1 MSERI
6 EVKWRDDGGI
16 ESSRPP
22 DLHAVAHVDGIE
34 IAVWGWSAQPL
45 DHAARARLLLPLGHV
60 TRRIIDTGG
69 GPVDVSRLTS
79 MLLAW
84 LNERPELTHAL
95 VRVR

>member
-6 EVKWRDDGGI
+6 EVKWTAYGGI
-16 ESSRPP
+16 DASRPA

-34 IAVWGWSAQPL
+34 IAVWGWSATPL
-45 DHAARARLLLPLGHV
+45 DVHARAAILLPLGHT
-60 TRRIIDTGG
+60 TRRIIDSGG
-69 GPVDVSRLTS
+69 GPVDTSRLTT